1 MSHHHSTLLLWPTG
15 SFRETSKAVHKF
27 CMLNHVG
34 FEGFPFPLCS
44 LTAQINRILMAKG
57 YFFLQELKEIR
68 DLKITIGFPEE

>member
-1 MSHHHSTLLLWPTG
+1 
-15 SFRETSKAVHKF
+15 
-27 CMLNHVG
+27 MLNHVG